1 MRKEEL
7 GEAGVLGGTWT
18 RGSGTNCGL
27 FNTTTSPAPSESKA
41 ERARRGPSTG
51 GEWRDE
57 AGKTGSCASTVREAI
72 DLASQAETAKADPV
86 VEAWVK

>member
-7 GEAGVLGGTWT
+7 GEAGVLGGTWA
-18 RGSGTNCGL
+18 RGPGTNCGL
-27 FNTTTSPAPSESKA
+27 SNTMTSPAPSESKA
-41 ERARRGPSTG
+41 ERARGRPSTG

-57 AGKTGSCASTVREAI
+57 AGKTGPYASTVREAR
-72 DLASQAETAKADPV
+72 DLASQAETANADPV